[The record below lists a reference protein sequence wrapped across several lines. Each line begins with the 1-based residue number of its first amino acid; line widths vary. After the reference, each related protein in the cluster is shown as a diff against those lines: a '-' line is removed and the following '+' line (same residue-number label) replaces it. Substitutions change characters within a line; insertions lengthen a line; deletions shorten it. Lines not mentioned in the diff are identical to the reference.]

1 MTGPE
6 LMAKVIAELLTK
18 DEYSGVELEGDTIY
32 ILRQVNPE
40 WFKIKITVEKK
51 EKKLGLLHP
60 ET

>member
-6 LMAKVIAELLTK
+6 LMAKVIMQLLNKAGYDAEW
-18 DEYSGVELEGDTIY
+18 EGDEIY
-32 ILRQVNPE
+32 IMRRVNPE
-40 WFKIKITVEKK
+40 YFKVKVTVEKK